1 MCIRVEWN
9 VICDFRSCKNFL
21 QVKKT
26 SFLNKFFII
35 YNQNS
40 VFYFQ
45 KFTEGSLQKE
55 KFTNHANYA
64 GANLT
69 WPELESAP
77 GFRTLSERAAT
88 KVATQQHCF
97 GQSRLRLPPPQ
108 YYLATPVFYVVL
120 GTIAPLVN
128 LWILILEVLPLE
140 KTQNVNVK
148 YIWSTWPNNHNCKKT
163 DNSFWQIALF
173 QEANFAMI

>member
-64 GANLT
+64 VRQVANLT

-97 GQSRLRLPPPQ
+97 GQSRLRLPPPPTPILSGYASVLCCFGHNCTTGKFMDLDSWGLTFRKNTKCQ
-108 YYLATPVFYVVL
+108 CEIHLKYLA
-120 GTIAPLVN
+120 
-128 LWILILEVLPLE
+128 
-140 KTQNVNVK
+140 K
-148 YIWSTWPNNHNCKKT
+148 
-163 DNSFWQIALF
+163 
-173 QEANFAMI
+173 